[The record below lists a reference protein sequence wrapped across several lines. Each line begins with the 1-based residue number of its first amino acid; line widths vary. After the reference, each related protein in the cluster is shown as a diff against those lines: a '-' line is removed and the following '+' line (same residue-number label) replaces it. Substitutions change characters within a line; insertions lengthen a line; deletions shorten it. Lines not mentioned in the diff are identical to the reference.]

1 MQILTMHI
9 TSSEQLH
16 NKGIK
21 LVHYRSNSS
30 TSMHSTQALCTSLQW
45 LTNSLKWGIL
55 PLASPLQVLQV
66 TTNQKGHGH
75 A

>member
-1 MQILTMHI
+1 MHIPTMDI

-21 LVHYRSNSS
+21 LVHYRPNSS
-30 TSMHSTQALCTSLQW
+30 TSMHSMQALCTSLQW

>member
-1 MQILTMHI
+1 MQILIMHI

-45 LTNSLKWGIL
+45 LTNSLK
-55 PLASPLQVLQV
+55 
-66 TTNQKGHGH
+66 
-75 A
+75 